1 MRGNQTK
8 RMKRVGGAAKLRL
21 SSVRRIAA
29 LVGAVAVAA
38 ALIASPAS
46 AEQTHLWFSRY
57 NYGHDVAF
65 SVAVSP
71 DGTRVFV
78 TGSSNDDYATVA
90 YDASNGA
97 QLWAARYNGPAN
109 GQDDAAALAVSPDG
123 TKVFVTGTSARV
135 DGSTTVNDYATVAYA
150 ASSGAQLWS
159 VRHKPPPGGNAG
171 ASSIV
176 ASPDGTQVFVTG
188 FMDRGSFGG
197 IDYTTV
203 AYDASTG
210 AMVWG
215 SRYNGPGKGD
225 DRADALAVNAT
236 GTKVFVTGS
245 SYGGPATRDD
255 YATVAYDAVTG
266 KQLWVT
272 RFNGPAAADD
282 RARAISFSALGHKL
296 VVTGESGNSRT
307 NGTSSYAT
315 IAYSAATGAQ
325 LWTSR
330 YGNPL
335 EGNAA
340 SAVELGPDGN
350 NVFVTGSSTLEG
362 ETAFGTVAYN
372 VATGSLLWD
381 RRWVEGASNDALA
394 LAVSADGSHV
404 FVAGRVRGA
413 FHGMH
418 GATVAY
424 RASTG
429 AELWSDDYGSSGIF
443 DGSMVTSVAVGP
455 DVTKVFVT
463 GGWYEG
469 DATGEMDYG
478 TVAYPSG

>member
-8 RMKRVGGAAKLRL
+8 RMKREGGAAKLRL
-21 SSVRRIAA
+21 PSLRPIAA

-135 DGSTTVNDYATVAYA
+135 DGSTTVNDYATVAYD
-150 ASSGAQLWS
+150 ASSGAKLWS

-171 ASSIV
+171 ASSIA

-210 AMVWG
+210 ALVWG
-215 SRYNGPGKGD
+215 SR
-225 DRADALAVNAT
+225 
-236 GTKVFVTGS
+236 
-245 SYGGPATRDD
+245 
-255 YATVAYDAVTG
+255 
-266 KQLWVT
+266 
-272 RFNGPAAADD
+272 
-282 RARAISFSALGHKL
+282 
-296 VVTGESGNSRT
+296 
-307 NGTSSYAT
+307 
-315 IAYSAATGAQ
+315 
-325 LWTSR
+325 
-330 YGNPL
+330 
-335 EGNAA
+335 
-340 SAVELGPDGN
+340 
-350 NVFVTGSSTLEG
+350 
-362 ETAFGTVAYN
+362 
-372 VATGSLLWD
+372 
-381 RRWVEGASNDALA
+381 
-394 LAVSADGSHV
+394 
-404 FVAGRVRGA
+404 
-413 FHGMH
+413 
-418 GATVAY
+418 
-424 RASTG
+424 
-429 AELWSDDYGSSGIF
+429 
-443 DGSMVTSVAVGP
+443 
-455 DVTKVFVT
+455 
-463 GGWYEG
+463 
-469 DATGEMDYG
+469 
-478 TVAYPSG
+478 